1 MTSDAILREAISFAR
16 RELNAAAETWSLSLQ
31 REVAIT
37 DPRVRALTAV
47 KLASLLGP
55 RQICATLELSGVLEG
70 KSFLLVPEPDAL
82 TMVGAFSLLPA
93 DQVDERRR
101 GRFGPNDFD
110 AFTELV
116 NHLAGAVRVA
126 LGERIG
132 ERFDVRVGKVSALD
146 PTQPQTLE
154 NLFGPEPLLAVRCIL
169 EIEGFPPSRLLRIY
183 RQSVMERMERPPA
196 AEVTEFA
203 EQQAPTASSIP
214 EESTSVETAELVPA
228 PSATPPSTTGT
239 VDDDAPAVT
248 VTDEPVESI
257 PALARQFVERSS
269 AQRATS
275 FNGAVR
281 SPSVADFAQDEAFP
295 GEEAE
300 GPDVH
305 PELDRVL
312 QIRLPIRV
320 RLAHKTL
327 TMGEVLKLAVGAVV
341 EFPQSADRPL
351 VLEVGG
357 KAIAEG
363 RATVKDQHFALE
375 LQRVAPPAERIRAE
389 A

>member
-1 MTSDAILREAISFAR
+1 MSSDTILREAISFAR

-31 REVAIT
+31 RKVAIT
-37 DPRVRALTAV
+37 DPRVRALSAV

-154 NLFGPEPLLAVRCIL
+154 NLLGSEPLLAVRCIL

-203 EQQAPTASSIP
+203 EPQAPTASSSP
-214 EESTSVETAELVPA
+214 QESTSVETAELLPA
-228 PSATPPSTTGT
+228 PSATSPSTTGT
-239 VDDDAPAVT
+239 AAAVT
-248 VTDEPVESI
+248 VTDEPVEST

-281 SPSVADFAQDEAFP
+281 SPSVADFAQDEVFP

-363 RATVKDQHFALE
+363 RATVKNQHFALE

>member
-1 MTSDAILREAISFAR
+1 MSSDAILREAISFAR

-31 REVAIT
+31 RKVTIT
-37 DPRVRALTAV
+37 DPRVRALSAV

-154 NLFGPEPLLAVRCIL
+154 NLLGPEPLLAVRCIL
-169 EIEGFPPSRLLRIY
+169 EIAGFPPSRLLRIY
-183 RQSVMERMERPPA
+183 RQSVMEGMKRPPA
-196 AEVTEFA
+196 AGPQV
-203 EQQAPTASSIP
+203 PTASSSP
-214 EESTSVETAELVPA
+214 EESTSVETAELLPA
-228 PSATPPSTTGT
+228 PSASPPSTTET
-239 VDDDAPAVT
+239 AAAVT

-269 AQRATS
+269 AQRASSVDETI
-275 FNGAVR
+275 R

-295 GEEAE
+295 GEEAD

-327 TMGEVLKLAVGAVV
+327 TMGEVLKLTVGAIV
-341 EFPQSADRPL
+341 EFPQPANRPL

-363 RATVKDQHFALE
+363 RVAVKDQHFALE